1 MGREA
6 QVAMERMTEL
16 KKAEEAQGFNR
27 YMSNPETAFET
38 PQDYFA
44 ASRAAFAAG
53 KDGTPLLNAGKAL
66 AKEQEVKTKRAKLVK
81 SRIAGIK
88 RNNKDMP
95 EEVVSLVAEDDDI
108 YQKWGA
114 TLFEAKKNNYDLSY
128 QTFDGERVMRLVDKD
143 TGTLVKEVVLG
154 KAAKQALR

>member
-1 MGREA
+1 MSCSQPTVWVVRLRLPWS
-6 QVAMERMTEL
+6 VWTEL

-27 YMSNPETAFET
+27 YMSNPETAFKT

-81 SRIAGIK
+81 SRVAGIK

-114 TLFEAKKNNYDLSY
+114 TLLKLRKITMTFPIKPLMARELCDLLIK
-128 QTFDGERVMRLVDKD
+128 T
-143 TGTLVKEVVLG
+143 
-154 KAAKQALR
+154 QALL